1 MRSGARKNQIYD
13 VTWYLCASDLRHQ
26 SLATHLEHFHHV
38 IMYSLLAQF
47 QSDHHPVR
55 AENIVPLAVENR
67 IPSGLQRRLNRKLGP
82 GAKDSRV
89 RS

>member
-1 MRSGARKNQIYD
+1 
-13 VTWYLCASDLRHQ
+13 
-26 SLATHLEHFHHV
+26 
-38 IMYSLLAQF
+38 MYSLLAQF